1 MINVFFIC
9 TSITLQMTDNLAQ
22 MFQTMTNQ
30 LRNVKDAIEQEYDD
44 FSTTV
49 QNIFPQ
55 CCKIKGTYSPK
66 FRTEVN
72 YNIKNFDFYIYIYLF
87 LARLNKLIFFF
98 RYQRPGHVYH
108 NPLLRTIFQTK
119 KLKT

>member
-1 MINVFFIC
+1 
-9 TSITLQMTDNLAQ
+9 MTDNLAQ

-72 YNIKNFDFYIYIYLF
+72 YNIKNFDLYIYLF
-87 LARLNKLIFFF
+87 LARLNKLIFFLGI
-98 RYQRPGHVYH
+98 RDQGMYI
-108 NPLLRTIFQTK
+108 TIPSSEPFSKQK
-119 KLKT
+119 N